1 MPSLQGIFPTQGSN
15 LSLLHLLHWQV
26 GSLPLAPP
34 GRGVNNTEIF
44 SHSSGVWTPKIK
56 VSAGLVS
63 PEASSPGL
71 WGHLLP
77 ASSHGLPL
85 TRVLISSYK
94 DASQTGLGS
103 TPYNLILTTS

>member
-44 SHSSGVWTPKIK
+44 SHSSGVWTPEIK

-63 PEASSPGL
+63 PEASSSGL

-77 ASSHGLPL
+77 ASSHAL
-85 TRVLISSYK
+85 TSVCICVLISSFFMR
-94 DASQTGLGS
+94 
-103 TPYNLILTTS
+103 TPVRFLDEGPF

>member
-44 SHSSGVWTPKIK
+44 SHSSGVWTPEIK

-63 PEASSPGL
+63 PEASLPGS
-71 WGHLLP
+71 WGP
-77 ASSHGLPL
+77 SSLCVFTWPSL
-85 TRVLISSYK
+85 DPCPDLFF
-94 DASQTGLGS
+94 L
-103 TPYNLILTTS
+103 